1 MTMNIERLRR
11 FVSFPWVPD
20 AHGIAP
26 YAWPLAFFFFM
37 WKYWYFPPS
46 VTEIACLVLS
56 LVVFL
61 PIYFSSFWVSGQW
74 SVLCALLSALMG
86 VAWAPHNFG
95 ANTFF
100 IFACG
105 MCAGIQDKRRA
116 YAMLAVVLAVAIAT
130 ALAIGAEPLPFII
143 PTLIAGVP
151 VGISSIGDAR
161 LRRANE
167 VLLRKQEE
175 VEHIARIAERERISR
190 DLHDLLGHT
199 LSLITIKAELA
210 GKLVGRDTDACE
222 REIKDI
228 EHSARHALA
237 EVRSAVTGY
246 RQTGF
251 AHELAGAKASLAAAQ
266 ISLEVDVQDCTLTPV
281 MENVLALVLREAVT
295 NIVRHAGATRCTVSL
310 AGDERMIVFRIHDN
324 GTALADGAAVKRGN
338 GLTGMSERIAAL
350 GGRLAV
356 VAAHGLSLE
365 MTLPRHDPA

>member
-1 MTMNIERLRR
+1 MTMKIERLRR
-11 FVSFPWVPD
+11 FVRFPWVPESL
-20 AHGIAP
+20 GIAP

-37 WKYWYFPPS
+37 WKYWYVTPS
-46 VTEIACLVLS
+46 MTETIFLLMSIAL
-56 LVVFL
+56 FL
-61 PIYFSSFWVSGQW
+61 PIYFASFWVSGQL
-74 SVLCALLSALMG
+74 SVLFALLSTLMG
-86 VAWAPHNFG
+86 MAWAPHNFG

-105 MCAGIQDKRRA
+105 MCAGIQEKRQA
-116 YAMLAVVLAVAIAT
+116 YGMLAVVLLLAIAT
-130 ALAIGAEPLPFII
+130 SLAIGTEPLPFII
-143 PTLIAGVP
+143 PTMIVGVP
-151 VGISSIGDAR
+151 VGISSIADER

-210 GKLVGRDTDACE
+210 GKLVGRDTDACQ

-251 AHELAGAKASLAAAQ
+251 AHELAGAKASLAAAA
-266 ISLEVDVQDCTLTPV
+266 ITLEVQVQDCALTPV

-295 NIVRHAGATRCTVSL
+295 NIVRHAGATQCTVSL
-310 AGDERMIVFRIHDN
+310 SGDDRMIVFRIHDN
-324 GTALADGAAVKRGN
+324 GKALADGAALKRGN

-356 VAAHGLSLE
+356 VAANGLSLE
-365 MTLPRHDPA
+365 MTLPRRDAV